1 MAQVLLF
8 LTLLE
13 LFFNQEFFQIKNAKS
28 FTLRFGIITII
39 LAINLIHWV
48 NRFFNLTILIF
59 VKLVV
64 DFSNCSPGFN

>member
-8 LTLLE
+8 LILLE

-28 FTLRFGIITII
+28 FTFRFGIVTII
-39 LAINLIHWV
+39 LAVNLIHCV

-59 VKLVV
+59 VELIV
-64 DFSNCSPGFN
+64 DFSNYSPGFK

>member
-8 LTLLE
+8 LILLE

-28 FTLRFGIITII
+28 FTFCFGIVTII
-39 LAINLIHWV
+39 LAVNLIHCV

-59 VKLVV
+59 VELIV
-64 DFSNCSPGFN
+64 DFSNYSPGFK